1 MRRLAGSALLAAVL
15 LLSAGAGP
23 PRAPAPAPDSALVIE
38 GEVPHAVHLAEADLR
53 HFPRTEERVSFEGE
67 HGQTTA
73 TYTGVRLWT
82 LLEQAE
88 VVGASKPRDR
98 VGRVLIA
105 TGRDGYTA
113 ALALAEIDPAFE
125 NKPVLIAYAANGQ
138 PMADGALR
146 LLVPG
151 DRRGG
156 RSVRDLVRI
165 AVR

>member
-1 MRRLAGSALLAAVL
+1 MLLF
-15 LLSAGAGP
+15 SAGAGP
-23 PRAPAPAPDSALVIE
+23 PPPAPSQAPGPALAIDGDV
-38 GEVPHAVHLAEADLR
+38 VHALRVTADDLR
-53 HFPRTEERVSFEGE
+53 RLPAMEQRVSFEGE

-125 NKPVLIAYAANGQ
+125 HKPVLIAYAANGQ